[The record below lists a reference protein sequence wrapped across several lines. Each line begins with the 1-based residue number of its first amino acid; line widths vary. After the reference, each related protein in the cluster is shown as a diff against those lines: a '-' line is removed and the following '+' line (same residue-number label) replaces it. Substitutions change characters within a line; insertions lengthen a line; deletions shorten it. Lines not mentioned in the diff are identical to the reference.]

1 MYFNIVGE
9 LLKGLGVYFYVNCLN
24 VECGQVN
31 LVLYGKIYKKSVRNQ
46 ELICIFI
53 NIKLGIG
60 M

>member
-31 LVLYGKIYKKSVRNQ
+31 LVLYGKIYKIK
-46 ELICIFI
+46 CK
-53 NIKLGIG
+53 KLGIN
-60 M
+60 MYFY